1 MQLVGTQVAGQDLI
15 KILPGLF
22 ALLAAALRLI
32 PNFVTSARGR
42 RSHVLLGVQS
52 PLRIT
57 DLASPAPFT
66 DVFSR
71 RYDPAVGDE
80 EARAAR
86 QVMRRRTLRLCA
98 VGAVVATLLTAAYL
112 LYGIA
117 IRPLPGWSL
126 LLALLVGLGVD
137 VVLLRTRRA
146 VRRDP
151 ERGSAAQTREGQV
164 LVAGEA
170 ADVKQHCLAALIDLG
185 ARLVQVDGCR
195 ILAATGVSFGK
206 DRWLGEVIWVTLSDE
221 TPGHVRVCVRST
233 KTDFASRSRSRRN
246 VVTFLESWAS
256 FPGLG
261 QAGAGS

>member
-1 MQLVGTQVAGQDLI
+1 MQLVGTQVPGQDLI

-22 ALLAAALRLI
+22 AVLAAALRSI
-32 PNFVTSARGR
+32 PNIVTSARGR

-57 DLASPAPFT
+57 GCATPAPFS

-71 RYDPAVGDE
+71 RYDLAARDE
-80 EARAAR
+80 EALAAR
-86 QVMRRRTLRLCA
+86 HVMRRRTLRLCA
-98 VGAVVATLLTAAYL
+98 AGTVVVTLLTASYL
-112 LYGIA
+112 VYGIA
-117 IRPLPGWSL
+117 IRRLPDWSL
-126 LLALLVGLGVD
+126 LLALLLGLGVD
-137 VVLLRTRRA
+137 VVLLRTHRA

-151 ERGSAAQTREGQV
+151 ERGSAAQTREGHV

-185 ARLVQVDGCR
+185 ARLVRVDGSR

-246 VVTFLESWAS
+246 VVTFVESWAH
-256 FPGLG
+256 FPGLR
-261 QAGAGS
+261 QPHVDS